1 MNEFT
6 KDSPTS
12 EKLVAELGTKTD
24 ITICADIVHGLD
36 YEYKQLQQKNQ
47 ELKGQLEL
55 YENGVYYFSELDR
68 KDKEIDKLNKQLGEW
83 EQHLI
88 NAKEMLE
95 LQGHNGNYNY
105 DSYMLGLYNGMEYII
120 ALFETREP
128 NFKNGKDIEFLNDK
142 NKNQELKKQLEE
154 KNKTKI
160 FVEQNL
166 EETYGEGLYLEHLEK
181 ENQQLKEKL
190 NCDLKWAFKY
200 DELYQENKKLKEQL
214 QQENKELKNLNRI
227 YEEIISDDEENY
239 KLLSSEIK
247 QLENQQKEFIEWLSY
262 RIDYGTE
269 SISYRDSFREVL
281 QKYKEIIGSEE

>member
-24 ITICADIVHGLD
+24 ITISADIVHGLD
-36 YEYKQLQQKNQ
+36 YEYKHLQQKNQ

-83 EQHLI
+83 EKHLI

-142 NKNQELKKQLEE
+142 NKNQ
-154 KNKTKI
+154 
-160 FVEQNL
+160 
-166 EETYGEGLYLEHLEK
+166 
-181 ENQQLKEKL
+181 NQ
-190 NCDLKWAFKY
+190 
-200 DELYQENKKLKEQL
+200 
-214 QQENKELKNLNRI
+214 ELKNLNRI

-247 QLENQQKEFIEWLSY
+247 QLKNQQKEFIDWLENESKEIIRDAGY
-262 RIDYGTE
+262 HQRICLDILE
-269 SISYRDSFREVL
+269 
-281 QKYKEIIGSEE
+281 KYKEIIGDKK